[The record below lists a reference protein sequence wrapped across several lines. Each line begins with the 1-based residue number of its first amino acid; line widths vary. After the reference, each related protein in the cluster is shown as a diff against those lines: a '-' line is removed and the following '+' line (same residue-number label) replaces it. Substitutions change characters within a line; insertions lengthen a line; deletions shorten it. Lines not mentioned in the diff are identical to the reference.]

1 MSIKCGRCGQR
12 HETVEDVRA
21 CYNGQD
27 VASTP
32 EPVQGSQYRATDGQ
46 VRFLGKLFA
55 QTGARLV
62 SGEALDTLP
71 KRGPGSASELI
82 DGMLK
87 FLKGGPKPIGVAF
100 AIVAPAKPVAPRQVR
115 EGGKAKYDVPSGYY
129 ATPSLTGNNDLDF
142 WKIERPTEGKWT
154 GYTFVK
160 RVIGGH
166 DDTAIPRASRKK
178 VKSEKVNSRVTQEAA
193 LAKITEFGTQKAH
206 ELFGTELK
214 FCRRC
219 GIHLTDET
227 SRSLGIGPDCRS
239 K

>member
-1 MSIKCGRCGQR
+1 MSIKCGRGAHR
-12 HETVEDVRA
+12 HETIEDVKR
-21 CYNGQD
+21 CYNGED
-27 VASTP
+27 VTQVP
-32 EPVQGSQYRATDGQ
+32 EPVQGSQYRATTNQ
-46 VRFLGKLFA
+46 VSFLGRLFA
-55 QTGARLV
+55 QTGASLA
-62 SGEALDTLP
+62 SGEQLDTLT

-87 FLKGGPKPIGVAF
+87 FLNSDGPLPAGVMLPK
-100 AIVAPAKPVAPRQVR
+100 VTAKPVAPRQVR
-115 EGGKAKYDVPSGYY
+115 EGGAAKLDIPAGFY
-129 ATPSLTGNNDLDF
+129 ATPSITGNNDLDF
-142 WKIERPTEGKWT
+142 WKVEKPTEGKWA

-166 DDTAIPRASRKK
+166 DDTAIPRDSKK
-178 VKSEKVNSRVTQEAA
+178 RVKTQNVRERATQNEA
-193 LAKITEFGTQKAH
+193 LKRISEFGVQKSH

-219 GIHLTDET
+219 GIHLTDEL